1 MIDLLERNAHMYN
14 SNINKSNQIN
24 VIYGLLLSKIII
36 VMINEFQS
44 NHKLRFIITT
54 YIISTKL

>member
-1 MIDLLERNAHMYN
+1 MIDLLVRNAHMYN

-24 VIYGLLLSKIII
+24 IMYGLLLSKIII

-44 NHKLRFIITT
+44 KHKLQFIMTT
-54 YIISTKL
+54 YIISTK